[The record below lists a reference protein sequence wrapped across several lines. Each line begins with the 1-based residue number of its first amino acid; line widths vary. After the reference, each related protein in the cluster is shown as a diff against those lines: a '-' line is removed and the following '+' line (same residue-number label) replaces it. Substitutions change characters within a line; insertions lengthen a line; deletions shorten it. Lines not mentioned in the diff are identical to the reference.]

1 LLLLL
6 WLLNVVER
14 VEKIAISLLFF
25 RFLFVFLGFSPIT
38 TAVAMMAQEDETSI
52 HKLLISAV
60 HPVEESVGGP
70 AASALMH
77 KKTTTPL
84 HLGAPGAVVF
94 PKQQL
99 STAGEIELEQVVQ
112 KAQGYG
118 EVGAA
123 VTTSVVA
130 AAESPELPAV
140 SSSLSGELQ
149 LIQQPQQH
157 KRDVRGIGFTVMPSV
172 SAMTDD
178 ELLQQQ
184 DLVMLV
190 QKRSADESFTLQ
202 NGAGASTESNIA
214 AAASPKLM
222 RSTAALDQNGEV
234 RTSAGGGGGGEQ
246 LEHRGKGGLAKK
258 AQARSSAL
266 HKEIHNVV
274 ITAHPLPAAITEK
287 PEMEI
292 NVQKKEG
299 RGAGLK
305 VTFVDQDLESNCS
318 CSSSPPPAT
327 NKALNSA
334 RGSGSSS
341 WQQQLRRDD
350 GAGCTTKLLRSA
362 AAAPGAS
369 STPSPRKAAA
379 VSTAMTKHAAA
390 DFKQVQQQKKK
401 KQEAHHAGKLI
412 MKAASTVAS
421 SSSSQLQLHTSSST
435 RDSLSSPP
443 EIVLDSSA
451 NLATSKYLDSRNH
464 GGDDWE
470 LEEGLKSLD
479 SSSPSFFSGG
489 GGAGAS
495 FDTRASSKLL
505 LSSET
510 SSIRLSPNLQKH
522 HHHVAAAAF
531 HMRDKPFILG
541 SDGSEILAALAAQD
555 PDDDDDDDEGKVAML
570 CSSMADTNKLSGDLG
585 KLLGTVYGK
594 LRRPSSGSETMAT
607 TTHTKSSH
615 TTTSN
620 HNSISKGDKK
630 KNKSQIASTSSA
642 TKSSSV
648 GYGLGAQKFEIG
660 SYTSLKLLQ
669 ECCSIELKDT
679 TLASKLT
686 GTPRKMRDKLGPHRH
701 YYRGIT
707 MRLEQ
712 KLK

>member
-1 LLLLL
+1 
-6 WLLNVVER
+6 
-14 VEKIAISLLFF
+14 
-25 RFLFVFLGFSPIT
+25 
-38 TAVAMMAQEDETSI
+38 MMAQQDESRI
-52 HKLLISAV
+52 HKLLISAA

-77 KKTTTPL
+77 KKTTTLLHPAPL
-84 HLGAPGAVVF
+84 SAVVF

-118 EVGAA
+118 EVVAA
-123 VTTSVVA
+123 VTTSVVAAA

-190 QKRSADESFTLQ
+190 QKRSPDESFTLQ
-202 NGAGASTESNIA
+202 NGAGASTESSIA

-234 RTSAGGGGGGEQ
+234 RTSAGGGGGGGEQ
-246 LEHRGKGGLAKK
+246 LDHRGKGGLAKK

-274 ITAHPLPAAITEK
+274 LVAHPLPVAITEK

-299 RGAGLK
+299 RGVGLK

-350 GAGCTTKLLRSA
+350 GAGCTTKLLRSP

-401 KQEAHHAGKLI
+401 KQEAHHAGKLM
-412 MKAASTVAS
+412 MKAASTVGSS
-421 SSSSQLQLHTSSST
+421 SSSSQQQLHTSGST

-443 EIVLDSSA
+443 EIVLDSST
-451 NLATSKYLDSRNH
+451 NLATSKYLDSRNQ
-464 GGDDWE
+464 GGDDWEE
-470 LEEGLKSLD
+470 LEEGLKSLN

-510 SSIRLSPNLQKH
+510 SSIRLSPNLHNH
-522 HHHVAAAAF
+522 HRHVAAAAF

-541 SDGSEILAALAAQD
+541 SDGSQILAALDAQD
-555 PDDDDDDDEGKVAML
+555 PDDDDDDDDEGKVAML

-594 LRRPSSGSETMAT
+594 LRRPSSGSETMVT
-607 TTHTKSSH
+607 TTHTKSSR

-630 KNKSQIASTSSA
+630 KKKSQIASTSSA

-712 KLK
+712 KLKLNKNPFLVPPSSLH

>member
-1 LLLLL
+1 
-6 WLLNVVER
+6 
-14 VEKIAISLLFF
+14 
-25 RFLFVFLGFSPIT
+25 
-38 TAVAMMAQEDETSI
+38 MMAQEDENRI

-77 KKTTTPL
+77 KKTMTLP
-84 HLGAPGAVVF
+84 HPAPSGAVVF

-118 EVGAA
+118 EVEAA

-130 AAESPELPAV
+130 AASAESPELPAV

-149 LIQQPQQH
+149 LIQQSQQH
-157 KRDVRGIGFTVMPSV
+157 KRDVRGIGFTVMPAV

-222 RSTAALDQNGEV
+222 RSTAALDKNGEV
-234 RTSAGGGGGGEQ
+234 RTSAGGGGGGGEQ
-246 LEHRGKGGLAKK
+246 LDHRGKGGLAKK

-274 ITAHPLPAAITEK
+274 ITAHPLPADVTEK

-292 NVQKKEG
+292 NVQKKQG
-299 RGAGLK
+299 RGVGLK

-362 AAAPGAS
+362 AAASGAS

-401 KQEAHHAGKLI
+401 KQEAHHAGKLM
-412 MKAASTVAS
+412 MKDASTVASS

-464 GGDDWE
+464 GGDDWEE

-510 SSIRLSPNLQKH
+510 SSIRLSPNLQNH

-541 SDGSEILAALAAQD
+541 SDGSEILAALDAQD
-555 PDDDDDDDEGKVAML
+555 PDDDDDDEGKVAML

-594 LRRPSSGSETMAT
+594 LRRPSSGSETMVT
-607 TTHTKSSH
+607 TTHTKSSR

>member
-1 LLLLL
+1 LQFLCFF
-6 WLLNVVER
+6 
-14 VEKIAISLLFF
+14 SLSFC
-25 RFLFVFLGFSPIT
+25 VFGFSPIT
-38 TAVAMMAQEDETSI
+38 TAVAMMAQEDETRI

-77 KKTTTPL
+77 KKTTTLL
-84 HLGAPGAVVF
+84 HPAPSGAVVF

-118 EVGAA
+118 EVEAA

-130 AAESPELPAV
+130 AAAESPELLAV

-149 LIQQPQQH
+149 LIQQSQQH

-178 ELLQQQ
+178 GLLQQQ

-246 LEHRGKGGLAKK
+246 LDHRGKGGLAKK
-258 AQARSSAL
+258 AQARSSVL
-266 HKEIHNVV
+266 HKEIHNAV
-274 ITAHPLPAAITEK
+274 ITAHPLPAAVTEK

-292 NVQKKEG
+292 NVQKKQG
-299 RGAGLK
+299 RGVGLK
-305 VTFVDQDLESNCS
+305 VTFVDQDLESNSS

-390 DFKQVQQQKKK
+390 DFKQVQQQQKK
-401 KQEAHHAGKLI
+401 KQEAHHAGKLM
-412 MKAASTVAS
+412 MKDASTVAS

-451 NLATSKYLDSRNH
+451 DLATSKYLDSRNH
-464 GGDDWE
+464 GGDDWEE

-510 SSIRLSPNLQKH
+510 SSIRLSPNLQNH

-541 SDGSEILAALAAQD
+541 SDGSEILAALDAQD
-555 PDDDDDDDEGKVAML
+555 PDDDDDDDDEVLCNFPATFSHVQML
-570 CSSMADTNKLSGDLG
+570 FVQAHVMLISSILRLCKTNVGCSSLS
-585 KLLGTVYGK
+585 VAAAVAH
-594 LRRPSSGSETMAT
+594 EEE
-607 TTHTKSSH
+607 
-615 TTTSN
+615 N
-620 HNSISKGDKK
+620 
-630 KNKSQIASTSSA
+630 
-642 TKSSSV
+642 
-648 GYGLGAQKFEIG
+648 
-660 SYTSLKLLQ
+660 
-669 ECCSIELKDT
+669 
-679 TLASKLT
+679 
-686 GTPRKMRDKLGPHRH
+686 
-701 YYRGIT
+701 
-707 MRLEQ
+707 
-712 KLK
+712 